1 MRDLIAT
8 AFEVAGLLFAAA
20 AAGVYA
26 AQVSLALGLAA
37 AAGAL
42 VVEGVILAALE
53 PKAPAG
59 DDA

>member
-26 AQVSLALGLAA
+26 AQVSLACAFVA
-37 AAGAL
+37 TAGVL
-42 VVEGVILAALE
+42 LIEGAVLAALE